1 MIKKIDYPSPLVE
14 TLQPEETLTQV
25 TIYQDELEKNDKRRK
40 IRVIRPERIKDFV
53 SKYRTLLNDDLNNY
67 TE

>member
-1 MIKKIDYPSPLVE
+1 MIKKINYPSPLVE
-14 TLQPEETLTQV
+14 KIPSEETLIPV
-25 TIYQDELEKNDKRRK
+25 TVYEDELEKNDKRRK

-53 SKYRTLLNDDLNNY
+53 SKYRTLLNNDLGNY

>member
-53 SKYRTLLNDDLNNY
+53 SKYRTLLNDDLGNY

>member
-53 SKYRTLLNDDLNNY
+53 SKYRTLLNDDQGNY